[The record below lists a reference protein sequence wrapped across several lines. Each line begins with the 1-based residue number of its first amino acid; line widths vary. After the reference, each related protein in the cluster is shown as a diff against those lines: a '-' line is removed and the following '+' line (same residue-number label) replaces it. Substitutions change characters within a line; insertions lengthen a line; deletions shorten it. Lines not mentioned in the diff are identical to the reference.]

1 MYNIAHLSVLILLFV
16 PQCICQVKQSS
27 SQGDPSPQKGDPQKL
42 YTIEGRIEVTGVDI
56 KIWAPKTRILI
67 DGGRYVG
74 YLKSTGEFKIHNIPP
89 GTYLVEVTTP
99 NYIFEPAR
107 VDISSK
113 SGKIRARKV
122 NVLKP
127 NSVLSLQYPLKF
139 KTEQQA
145 SFFEKREPWN
155 VLDIVKNPMVH
166 LLPHELFITSIFNRS
181 YF

>member
-1 MYNIAHLSVLILLFV
+1 MYNIAHLCVLVLLFV
-16 PQCICQVKQSS
+16 PQCICEVKQSS
-27 SQGDPSPQKGDPQKL
+27 SQGTPSPQKGDSQKL
-42 YTIEGRIEVTGVDI
+42 YTIEGRVDVSGVDI
-56 KIWAPKTRILI
+56 KLWAPKTRILI

-74 YLKSTGEFKIHNIPP
+74 YIRSTGEFKIHNIPP

-113 SGKIRARKV
+113 TGKIRARKV

-139 KTEQQA
+139 KTEGQA

-155 VLDIVKNPMVH
+155 IMDVLKNPMV
-166 LLPHELFITSIFNRS
+166 PVTHELFITLIFFNRS